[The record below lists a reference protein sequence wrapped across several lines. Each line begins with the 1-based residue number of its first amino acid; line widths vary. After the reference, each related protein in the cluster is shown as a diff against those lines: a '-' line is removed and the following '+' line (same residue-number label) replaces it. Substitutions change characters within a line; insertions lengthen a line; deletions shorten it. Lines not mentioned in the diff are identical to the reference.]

1 MAAIAVSQP
10 IENIDDP
17 RLVRALSHPL
27 RVRILAILEERTSS
41 AVEMSRMLRAPLG
54 VVAYH
59 VRTLDRLGLI
69 ELVREVP
76 VRGAVQRFFRAR
88 ERPTVS
94 AEAWAKAAPVAKQ
107 AMIGAT
113 LQQINDFAKASN
125 AFGGFDRADAHITRT
140 SLRLDGAGFDRLAGA
155 LGGVLR
161 EVDEIERE
169 VATRQAAAGD
179 DAQPLEDAG
188 LVMML
193 FEAQPFSAGTVS
205 DPEAG

>member
-1 MAAIAVSQP
+1 VNRP
-10 IENIDDP
+10 IESIDDP

-27 RVRILAILEERTSS
+27 RVRILAILEERTAS

-69 ELVREVP
+69 ELEREIP

-94 AEAWAKAAPVAKQ
+94 AQAWAEAAPVAKQ

-113 LQQINDFAKASN
+113 LQQIHDFAQASN
-125 AFGGFDRADAHITRT
+125 ASGGFDRTDAHITRT
-140 SLRLDGAGFDRLAGA
+140 ALKLDAQGFERLAGA
-155 LGGVLR
+155 LGEVLR
-161 EVDEIERE
+161 EVDEIEQE
-169 VATRQAAAGD
+169 VAARQSGD
-179 DAQPLEDAG
+179 DAPPVEDAG

-193 FEAQPFSAGTVS
+193 FDAQPFSAGVVS
-205 DPEAG
+205 DPDGA